1 MGAQDTI
8 RDCSATAQ
16 LLALNA
22 LFDAAR
28 AGEAARQEA
37 LFIAFG
43 ADVSSELARMQ
54 LQDVLDALCAPDAQ
68 SGAALL
74 LDDMQ
79 HFSQGLQRRL
89 NA

>member
-1 MGAQDTI
+1 MGAKDTI
-8 RDCSATAQ
+8 RDSSFTAQ

-28 AGEAARQEA
+28 AGEAAREEA

-43 ADVSSELARMQ
+43 ADVSSELARVQ
-54 LQDVLDALCAPDAQ
+54 LQDVLDALCAPEAQ
-68 SGAALL
+68 SGAALA

-79 HFSQGLQRRL
+79 LFAQGLQRRM